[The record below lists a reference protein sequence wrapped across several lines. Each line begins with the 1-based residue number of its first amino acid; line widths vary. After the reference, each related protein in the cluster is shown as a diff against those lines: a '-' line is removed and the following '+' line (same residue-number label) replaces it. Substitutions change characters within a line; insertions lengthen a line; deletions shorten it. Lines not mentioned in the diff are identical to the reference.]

1 MKIYIA
7 RHGQTKWNTE
17 KRMQGWLDSSLTLK
31 GIEDAKKLGKSLEH
45 VEFDSIYSSPL
56 GRAYDTAKYIR
67 GNRDI
72 EIIKMESFKEMN
84 FGKWEGMF
92 DSVVR
97 ESYPEEHKNF
107 WKQPHLFKT
116 DQGEDF
122 ESLIMRVK
130 VAFQDLIES
139 KVQSS
144 ENILLVTHTCVI
156 KSILSIVNN
165 YELKDFW
172 NPPFIYATSLTVIEA
187 NCNEIKLVIAADIS
201 HLN

>member
-17 KRMQGWLDSSLTLK
+17 KRMQGWQDSNLTLK

-56 GRAYDTAKYIR
+56 GRAYDTAKYVR
-67 GNRDI
+67 GNRHI

-92 DSVVR
+92 DSQVR
-97 ESYPEEHKNF
+97 ELYPEQHNNF

-122 ESLIMRVK
+122 V
-130 VAFQDLIES
+130 
-139 KVQSS
+139 
-144 ENILLVTHTCVI
+144 
-156 KSILSIVNN
+156 
-165 YELKDFW
+165 
-172 NPPFIYATSLTVIEA
+172 SLTNRVL
-187 NCNEIKLVIAADIS
+187 K
-201 HLN
+201 